1 MMVRRLLVLVLL
13 CMAAG
18 CGVRGAAARA
28 WTAQVQD
35 ASVRADQVRARGDLA
50 GARGA
55 LIGLATL
62 SVPAGVAA
70 DDGRAV
76 RMDAFFRLA
85 QLELQDSNPKAA
97 RDWAE
102 RGLAL
107 GAHRDV
113 FTANLHLAH
122 GRALEALGVDLEA
135 QASYHR
141 ALVVTEALLGT
152 ALDQ

>member
-1 MMVRRLLVLVLL
+1 MTARVLVVLAL
-13 CMAAG
+13 AGAATG
-18 CGVRGAAARA
+18 CGVRSTSAGAWAAQVSDASARADHVRAYGERAAAR
-28 WTAQVQD
+28 
-35 ASVRADQVRARGDLA
+35 L
-50 GARGA
+50 A
-55 LIGLATL
+55 LISLTQL
-62 SVPAGVAA
+62 PVPDGVAP

-85 QLELQDSNPKAA
+85 QLELEDSSPKAA
-97 RDWAE
+97 RAWAE
-102 RGLAL
+102 QGLAL
-107 GAHRDV
+107 GARGDV